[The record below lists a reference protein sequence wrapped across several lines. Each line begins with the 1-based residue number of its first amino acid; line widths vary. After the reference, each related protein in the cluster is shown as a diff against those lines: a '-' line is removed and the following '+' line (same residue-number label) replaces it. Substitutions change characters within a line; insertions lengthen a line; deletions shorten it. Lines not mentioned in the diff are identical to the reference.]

1 MVYGT
6 YCRRCV
12 DSNSLLKI
20 IYDDCKLP
28 FNNVQVFSSTMVGR
42 MSNVAFVEEDLIH
55 LLSPPTNYIL
65 KIGCNYGEITHRGYI
80 APLLLPENNHPN
92 APMHKHPRLQN
103 YFGNQI
109 TFEIQHPDTG
119 GTTEIP
125 LHVYK
130 IILFRNGVF
139 QVSNVKDINMMD
151 LVKPIEIL
159 CDYLSHNMNKDVQ
172 VISQE
177 IVMHSRHIHE

>member
-1 MVYGT
+1 
-6 YCRRCV
+6 
-12 DSNSLLKI
+12 
-20 IYDDCKLP
+20 
-28 FNNVQVFSSTMVGR
+28 
-42 MSNVAFVEEDLIH
+42 
-55 LLSPPTNYIL
+55 
-65 KIGCNYGEITHRGYI
+65 
-80 APLLLPENNHPN
+80 
-92 APMHKHPRLQN
+92 MHKHPRLQN